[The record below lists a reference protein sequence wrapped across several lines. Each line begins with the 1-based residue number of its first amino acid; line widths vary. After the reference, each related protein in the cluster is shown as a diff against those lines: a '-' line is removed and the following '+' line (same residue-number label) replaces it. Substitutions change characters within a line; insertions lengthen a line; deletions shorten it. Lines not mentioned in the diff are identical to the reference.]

1 MKLNKEQIEFLHK
14 YTYGGWTLNEKTGLV
29 DIKGNFYCNYSIEGE
44 GIFPQSEEKLTNFK
58 GVKFGVV
65 TGNFYCSNNSL
76 TSLDGAPQEVRGAFF
91 CDHNSLTSLEGAPQW
106 VGEDFYCSNNSLTSL
121 EGAPQWVGESF
132 CCYNNTLTSLEGAPL
147 EVGEDFYCSN
157 NSLTSL
163 EGAPQWVGES
173 FCCYNNTLTSLVG
186 APLEVG
192 EDFDCSNNSL
202 TSLEGAPQVVGG
214 IFHCENNNL
223 TSLEGAPPW
232 VGEDGEDFDCSIN
245 KYFYCSG
252 NPISEETLDLVWETM
267 QEKNVDYWFA
277 LSILKSEIKSED
289 WKLLEGELD
298 ERISKDSQKG
308 ISMMDRFGHFD

>member
-76 TSLDGAPQEVRGAFF
+76 TSLEGAPQEVRGAFF

-106 VGEDFYCSNNSLTSL
+106 
-121 EGAPQWVGESF
+121 
-132 CCYNNTLTSLEGAPL
+132 
-147 EVGEDFYCSN
+147 VGEDFYCSN

>member
-121 EGAPQWVGESF
+121 EGAPQ
-132 CCYNNTLTSLEGAPL
+132 
-147 EVGEDFYCSN
+147 
-157 NSLTSL
+157 
-163 EGAPQWVGES
+163 
-173 FCCYNNTLTSLVG
+173 
-186 APLEVG
+186 
-192 EDFDCSNNSL
+192 
-202 TSLEGAPQVVGG
+202 VVGG